1 MKYKQETCIEPQVPA
16 ALADRLN
23 GLSAYA
29 ESQGA
34 LMADQLA
41 MIYDRRWFKLFV
53 PSSLGGLE
61 LSLPAGVR
69 LEEELARIDGS
80 LGWTV
85 TLCAGANLFVGYM
98 DRSIAE
104 MVRSEEGRVGKG
116 CVSTCRSGC
125 WQYH

>member
-69 LEEELARIDGS
+69 LEEELDRIDGI
-80 LGWTV
+80 LGRTV
-85 TLCAGANLFVGYM
+85 TLCAGANLLVGSM
-98 DRSIAE
+98 DRSIAG
-104 MVRSEEGRVGKG
+104 MAFAAPKVSLVGRWTVTGEA
-116 CVSTCRSGC
+116 VET
-125 WQYH
+125 